1 MNSGLTSSFIPQTF
15 PMKKKRKILIV
26 DDTEINVEL
35 LSDILREF
43 RYDTVTAAD
52 GVEALA
58 VVGVQN
64 PDLILLD
71 ISMPR
76 MDGFEVCERLKAN
89 PNTASIPIIIVTA
102 QQDLPTK
109 IKALELGADDFL
121 SKPFN
126 KIELKARV
134 QSLLRIVEMREIIE
148 DSNEQLRFI
157 SMNNEL
163 VIENIVLGIVPF
175 IESISSSLGTVST
188 QTNNAEEFKNALN
201 RIQDHTESLKK
212 NIRAI
217 FSSEPKKLK
226 LHRQEFPLRD
236 ILRDIVHSFM
246 LLLRTNEKII
256 ENIPPALPSI
266 VADKELINLVIIAL
280 LHNAWK
286 YAKKDD
292 KVITLSARLDL
303 KGNIQISVGDNGKG
317 FGVDEIESV
326 FSKVEKIGKNSIQI
340 EHGGSL
346 TLCKNIVE
354 LHSGKIWVDS
364 SYGKGA
370 IFSFTLPIK

>member
-1 MNSGLTSSFIPQTF
+1 
-15 PMKKKRKILIV
+15 
-26 DDTEINVEL
+26 
-35 LSDILREF
+35 
-43 RYDTVTAAD
+43 
-52 GVEALA
+52 
-58 VVGVQN
+58 
-64 PDLILLD
+64 
-71 ISMPR
+71 MPR

-188 QTNNAEEFKNALN
+188 QPNNAEEFKNALN

-246 LLLRTNEKII
+246 
-256 ENIPPALPSI
+256 
-266 VADKELINLVIIAL
+266 
-280 LHNAWK
+280 
-286 YAKKDD
+286 
-292 KVITLSARLDL
+292 
-303 KGNIQISVGDNGKG
+303 QIGRAHV
-317 FGVDEIESV
+317 
-326 FSKVEKIGKNSIQI
+326 
-340 EHGGSL
+340 
-346 TLCKNIVE
+346 
-354 LHSGKIWVDS
+354 
-364 SYGKGA
+364 
-370 IFSFTLPIK
+370 